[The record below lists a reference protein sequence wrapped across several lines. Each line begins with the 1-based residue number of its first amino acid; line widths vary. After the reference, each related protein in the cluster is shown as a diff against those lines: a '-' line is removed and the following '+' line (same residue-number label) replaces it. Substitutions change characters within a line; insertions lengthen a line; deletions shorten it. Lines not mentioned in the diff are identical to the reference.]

1 MKVENLTITKVLDAQ
16 SGTSK
21 AGKDWMKQ
29 TFIGETTEE
38 YNNLY
43 AFELFGAEKV
53 ENFNKYNKV
62 GDVVNVEF
70 NVSCNEWQGKY
81 FTSLQAWRIDKAN
94 GSGTPAENVP
104 EANADDEDLNELPF

>member
-1 MKVENLTITKVLDAQ
+1 MKVEQLRITKVLDAQ

-21 AGKDWMKQ
+21 AGKDWIKQ

-43 AFELFGAEKV
+43 AFELLGAEKV

-81 FTSLQAWRIDKAN
+81 FTSLSAWRIDKAN
-94 GSGTPAENVP
+94 GSGTPAESV
-104 EANADDEDLNELPF
+104 EEDLGELPF

>member
-1 MKVENLTITKVLDAQ
+1 MKVENLRITKVLDAQ

-21 AGKDWMKQ
+21 AGKDWTKQ
-29 TFIGETTEE
+29 TFVGETSED

-94 GSGTPAENVP
+94 GSGTPAESFP
-104 EANADDEDLNELPF
+104 DAGGEDLNELPF